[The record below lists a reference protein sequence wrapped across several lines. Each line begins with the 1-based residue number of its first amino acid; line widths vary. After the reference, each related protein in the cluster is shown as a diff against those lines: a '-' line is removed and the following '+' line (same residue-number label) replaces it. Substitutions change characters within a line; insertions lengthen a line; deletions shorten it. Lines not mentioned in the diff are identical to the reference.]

1 MSELIT
7 DSGKIIADK
16 TGMIENTAGMING
29 DAGMMD
35 DNTGMININ
44 REGISEKISKRRKRS
59 RERGP
64 DKQPRKYNPITLGN
78 LKQFRNIPLEKPNDS
93 NLWFWIIIGIVIA
106 VIAIILGW
114 KIYEWWKE
122 KQEEKGKTEKSFVVL
137 LNSNR

>member
-7 DSGKIIADK
+7 DSGKIISDK
-16 TGMIENTAGMING
+16 TGMMEDNARMING
-29 DAGMMD
+29 DAGM
-35 DNTGMININ
+35 IKIN
-44 REGISEKISKRRKRS
+44 REEISETIPKRRKRS

-64 DKQPRKYNPITLGN
+64 DKQPRNYNPITLGN
-78 LKQFRNIPLEKPNDS
+78 LKQFQNIPLEKPKDS

>member
-16 TGMIENTAGMING
+16 TGMIENTAGMIDG

-35 DNTGMININ
+35 DNTGMINMN
-44 REGISEKISKRRKRS
+44 REGISETIPKRRKRS

-64 DKQPRKYNPITLGN
+64 DKQQRKYNPITLGN

-93 NLWFWIIIGIVIA
+93 DLWFWIIIGIVIA

-122 KQEEKGKTEKSFVVL
+122 KQEEKGKIS
-137 LNSNR
+137 